1 MQSQPFARRYA
12 TTFALIVFL
21 LFCTLF
27 FFAYDR
33 HESTAHLPN
42 RHAQAVDDVL
52 TLKISADGH
61 FRTPGTINGEAVIF
75 MLDTGASGVALS
87 ENLARRIGLQPRG
100 RSRVSTAN
108 GVTDAGL
115 VTLDEL
121 GFGGWQ
127 FERVPATVMP
137 QMEDECC
144 SACKSCA
151 TLNGSNQAANC
162 ACNRHPELSTKT
174 VYKSGKKT
182 LIPCS
187 HNSFFTL
194 LFFCA
199 GDSVMA

>member
-12 TTFALIVFL
+12 TAFALIVFL

-27 FFAYDR
+27 FFAYNR
-33 HESTAHLPN
+33 HESAAHLPN

-61 FRTPGTINGEAVIF
+61 FRTSGTITGEAVIF
-75 MLDTGASGVALS
+75 MLDTGAS
-87 ENLARRIGLQPRG
+87 GLQPRG

-127 FERVPATVMP
+127 FEQVPATVMP
-137 QMEDECC
+137 QMEDEV
-144 SACKSCA
+144 
-151 TLNGSNQAANC
+151 LLGMQIL
-162 ACNRHPELSTKT
+162 RHFEWKQSGGELR
-174 VYKSGKKT
+174 
-182 LIPCS
+182 LQP
-187 HNSFFTL
+187 
-194 LFFCA
+194 A
-199 GDSVMA
+199 P

>member
-12 TTFALIVFL
+12 TAFALIVFL

-27 FFAYDR
+27 FFAYNR
-33 HESTAHLPN
+33 HESAAHLPN

-137 QMEDECC
+137 QMEDEV
-144 SACKSCA
+144 
-151 TLNGSNQAANC
+151 LLGMQIL
-162 ACNRHPELSTKT
+162 RHFEWKQSGGELH
-174 VYKSGKKT
+174 
-182 LIPCS
+182 LQP
-187 HNSFFTL
+187 
-194 LFFCA
+194 A
-199 GDSVMA
+199 P